1 MINETSSD
9 LWLERS
15 TFAGEFIGGIAYGI
29 HVAIFSA
36 TLYFMTRS
44 NATGRI
50 SKTFFVLTC
59 ALFTLGTITVS
70 AKTKFYQLMWIDDR
84 DIAGGP
90 PSWIL
95 NHYNNPVETLADASY
110 ITANFLADGAL
121 IYRLYVV
128 WNNSL
133 LIIIVPVLGF
143 LASTAFSILTLFQ
156 SERPGANLWTHT
168 TVQFAVPYWSMTIA
182 INATMT
188 LAIAYRLM
196 SMRRRVT
203 TMLGAEHARTY
214 TSVVAMIVESAAVY
228 SVTGLVFIICYARK
242 SNVQNLVL
250 PILDQVVCI
259 APELILLRV
268 ACGRAWTKQTSSTI
282 MGNRETLGIR
292 PGEVGDSIANLH
304 NTSLGTTLNHSR
316 NSSDFSLSV
325 KNINLAEKQATESIV

>member
-1 MINETSSD
+1 MNNETSSN

-15 TFAGEFIGGIAYGI
+15 TFAGEFIGGVAYGI
-29 HVAIFSA
+29 HVAIFTA
-36 TLYFMTRS
+36 TIYFMTRHS
-44 NATGRI
+44 ATGRI
-50 SKTFFVLTC
+50 SKTFFALTC

-70 AKTKFYQLMWIDDR
+70 AKTKFYQMMWIDDR
-84 DIAGGP
+84 NIPGGP

-128 WNNSL
+128 WNSNL
-133 LIIIVPVLGF
+133 FIIVVPVLGF

-156 SERPGANLWTHT
+156 AERPGANLWTHT

-188 LAIAYRLM
+188 LAIAYRLL

-203 TMLGAEHARTY
+203 STLGAEHGGMY
-214 TSVVAMIVESAAVY
+214 TSVAAMIVESAAIY
-228 SVTGLVFIICYARK
+228 SVTGLVFIICYARH

-268 ACGRAWTKQTSSTI
+268 ALGRAWTKKTSSTVL
-282 MGNRETLGIR
+282 GNPESLVIR
-292 PGEVGDSIANLH
+292 PMEVNKVTNVY
-304 NTSLGTTLNHSR
+304 NTSIGTTLNHSR
-316 NSSDFSLSV
+316 DSSDFSI
-325 KNINLAEKQATESIV
+325 KIQGEKQTQGSFV